1 MSSSNRDWAWL
12 PINLLYSVA
21 EKIVKFSDYKH
32 FSAVCQRWR
41 HHALQLAT
49 DDYKQRLHIL
59 KTCHNKL
66 PMLMID
72 TKENRES
79 DERCLFSVTEG
90 ITYRVQLPLPCNKRF
105 LGSSFGW
112 LFTVEEKTMV
122 IILLNPFTGGVIPLP
137 PLKDPHGHYEDYI
150 DDYPEHFVSKVVL
163 SSDPFL
169 SPNNY
174 EVVVIYE
181 GMHRLAILE
190 SGKDSWNFVDR
201 APFVYSDVIYY
212 PEGQGRGL
220 YAVNY
225 WRELVKIDLA
235 SSTKE
240 VLTKKTAA
248 NAQVTYLVQSQE
260 GDLLLVERFWLKPD
274 CDIWKTWRF
283 MVFQLLHSIGE
294 TEAATWVPIKS
305 LGSQALFLGDNH
317 SVCVSTSEFPECL
330 PNCIYYTAQHHID
343 IPPYV
348 CQGIDEDS
356 GIFNLEEG
364 SFQSHYLSDPFNM
377 NFLPPIWFV
386 PNMKGT

>member
-1 MSSSNRDWAWL
+1 MDAGNNDTHTHVLDFNGFCNLCNKPMRSKKAVVEHQNIVHQGAKIKCTVCGRSFIPLKNVFFKSRL
-12 PINLLYSVA
+12 GMVPINLLYSIAV
-21 EKIVKFSDYKH
+21 KIVKFSDYKH

-41 HHALQLAT
+41 HHALELAT

-90 ITYRVQLPLPCNKRF
+90 ITYRVQLPLPCNKR
-105 LGSSFGW
+105 LISWILLWMVIYCGGQ
-112 LFTVEEKTMV
+112 TMV
-122 IILLNPFTGGVIPLP
+122 IILLNPFTGGAIPLP
-137 PLKDPHGHYEDYI
+137 PLKDPHGPYEDFI
-150 DDYPEHFVSKVVL
+150 DDDPENFVKKVVL

-225 WRELVKIDLA
+225 WRELVKIDLG
-235 SSTKE
+235 SSTKK
-240 VLTKKTAA
+240 VLTKRTAY
-248 NAQVTYLVQSQE
+248 NAASQVTYLVQSQE
-260 GDLLLVERFWLKPD
+260 GDLLLVERFWVKPD
-274 CDIWKTWRF
+274 CEIWWKTWRF
-283 MVFQLLHSIGE
+283 MVFKLLHSIGE

-305 LGSQALFLGDNH
+305 LGSQPYFWATIILFVFRH
-317 SVCVSTSEFPECL
+317 
-330 PNCIYYTAQHHID
+330 
-343 IPPYV
+343 
-348 CQGIDEDS
+348 
-356 GIFNLEEG
+356 
-364 SFQSHYLSDPFNM
+364 
-377 NFLPPIWFV
+377 
-386 PNMKGT
+386 